1 MIEMSLLLPA
11 RTATRD
17 PDSLGQAGNQLRV
30 RRLFGGTFWREEEP
44 GPENAA
50 QESIDGYS

>member
-1 MIEMSLLLPA
+1 MIEMSLLLPV
-11 RTATRD
+11 RTATRN